1 MTRAALRRGNRL
13 AAVFL
18 LLGIAL
24 CIAYLW
30 MCHVY
35 GRTPEMKLRRCIFK
49 VFIDLCWM
57 GIACIGSRR
66 VQGEMKKKTLLA
78 LGWYM
83 LGDVLAPANFLI
95 GGVAYG
101 VGHLV
106 ITSAYIRQYGIS
118 RRQLGALAAVSA
130 VMIALLAATL
140 GADWRVPFIAVYV
153 IVLVSMFVS
162 SFGNRYY
169 FVTVNIFLLA
179 DVLGYFRKMFLNEN
193 WFHDITLLMYYAS
206 ILLYC
211 FSFWKLAKEQ
221 KKTD

>member
-1 MTRAALRRGNRL
+1 MTIATLRKENPL
-13 AAVFL
+13 AFVCL
-18 LLGIAL
+18 LLGVVL

-35 GRTPEMKLRRCIFK
+35 GRTPEMKLPRCIFK

-66 VQGEMKKKTLLA
+66 AQGEMKKKTLLA

-106 ITSAYIRQYGIS
+106 ITSGYIRQYGIG

-140 GADWRVPFIAVYV
+140 GADWRVPFIAVYI
-153 IVLVSMFVS
+153 IVLVSM
-162 SFGNRYY
+162 
-169 FVTVNIFLLA
+169 
-179 DVLGYFRKMFLNEN
+179 
-193 WFHDITLLMYYAS
+193 
-206 ILLYC
+206 
-211 FSFWKLAKEQ
+211 
-221 KKTD
+221 